1 MKKIYASFN
10 FDRISPELA
19 QLILDTL
26 GEKTAESSPTQT
38 SALDQTPSS
47 IQSTDEPL

>member
-19 QLILDTL
+19 QLILKTL
-26 GEKTAESSPTQT
+26 GNGAAVSPCQDSDGEHTP
-38 SALDQTPSS
+38 LDQS
-47 IQSTDEPL
+47 EH

>member
-19 QLILDTL
+19 ELILSTL
-26 GEKTAESSPTQT
+26 GEKTAESFPTQT
-38 SALDQTPSS
+38 SALDQATPSTS
-47 IQSTDEPL
+47 STGEPL